1 MKQGT
6 IKTIKETS
14 VLLEMGIDFQAND
27 LEDTFNGLKIINQNK
42 LNEIVRKNFKF
53 GHASWC
59 RYFDKQTRTIMATVQ
74 EPLYI

>member
-14 VLLEMGIDFQAND
+14 ILLEMGIDFQAND
-27 LEDTFNGLKIINQNK
+27 LEDTFNGLKSINQKK

-53 GHASWC
+53 AHANQC
-59 RYFDKQTRTIMATVQ
+59 GYFDKETQTIMATVQ
-74 EPLYI
+74 EMLYI

>member
-14 VLLEMGIDFQAND
+14 ILLEMGIDFQAND
-27 LEDTFNGLKIINQNK
+27 LENTFNGLRSINQKK

-53 GHASWC
+53 AHASWC
-59 RYFDKQTRTIMATVQ
+59 GYFDKQTQTIMATVQ

>member
-14 VLLEMGIDFQAND
+14 ILLEMGIDFQAND
-27 LEDTFNGLKIINQNK
+27 LEDTFNGLKIINQKK
-42 LNEIVRKNFKF
+42 LNEIVKKNFKF
-53 GHASWC
+53 AHSSWC
-59 RYFDKQTRTIMATVQ
+59 GYFDKETRTIMATVQ

>member
-14 VLLEMGIDFQAND
+14 ILLEMGIDFQAND
-27 LEDTFNGLKIINQNK
+27 LEDTFNGLKNINKNK

-53 GHASWC
+53 ASSSWC
-59 RYFDKQTRTIMATVQ
+59 GYFDKETQTIMATVQ